1 MIRRIAR
8 VAFSAAVATVFV
20 AGIATL
26 FTPAQ
31 ARFGGGN
38 CICPDVYAP
47 VICSNGVTYSNS
59 CVASCNHATDC
70 HLTGDI

>member
-1 MIRRIAR
+1 MIRRAMKTVIGT
-8 VAFSAAVATVFV
+8 AVVSVFV
-20 AGIATL
+20 IGVSSL

-70 HLTGDI
+70 HSTGDI